1 MEGRAIKQYS
11 ILAKIGDGGMS
22 DVYLAFDNQ
31 LNHQV
36 AIKILKNE
44 FLHNSNIKNR
54 FISEVKNMFRMNH
67 SNVVKVYGLIEEGN
81 ILGAVMEYVPGESLN
96 EYVLNHG
103 MLDNIKIKKYLTQ
116 MLQALKYV
124 HDEGLIH
131 RDVKP
136 SNFIVDNND
145 TIKLLDFGI
154 AKNLNSEITDYTAT
168 GTVQQIGTPVYMS
181 PEQIA
186 TPNLI
191 GQSTDIYSLGLV
203 LYYLVNGKSPYN
215 EDSLTLFEL
224 QMKIVTEQIEF
235 QNNSIWNSIIS
246 KATQKKVENRYVDIR
261 EFEKDVDS
269 INSFSN
275 DNIVE
280 DKTIS
285 LSNETNLNINKHQEI
300 PKTKKYTNKKKIF
313 KWLIPIVLL
322 STLLAVFLLT
332 YETDKEKI
340 ASSEAIV
347 KTFVN
352 DLELDVRNE
361 KVYPRVKK
369 INGSI
374 FYLREFKISSSS
386 IEKDGSIVVYGNYK
400 RGNKENNVKFIVR
413 KINGEYQIVNSLGV
427 SAYIDSPLMKYCL
440 NKGYFK
446 DEKSKETDL
455 KIDFVC
461 QNHEIEFNVAVDFL
475 TDEIEENVYMDKT
488 KSSISSQYGYYASGY
503 VTIVNNTLVDL
514 PVGSVDYILSVIN
527 SNQEEIYTQSINV
540 NSYLY
545 SFSSVKSDVFISD
558 MPATNFW
565 YKVKVKVNSRE
576 AIENIVANNPW

>member
-203 LYYLVNGKSPYN
+203 LYYLVNGRSPYN

-246 KATQKKVENRYVDIR
+246 KATQKKVENRYVDIH

-275 DNIVE
+275 NNIVE